1 MPLSLQ
7 FQNLKVMII
16 RSYDKIL
23 NIEINSRRP
32 SLESPP
38 SWHAECILGG
48 ETGAA
53 QTEIPYRGFESLP
66 LRQLGRSPLFS
77 ARGCWQ

>member
-1 MPLSLQ
+1 MDKYATIPSA
-7 FQNLKVMII
+7 QNLKVMII

-32 SLESPP
+32 SIESPP

-53 QTEIPYRGFESLP
+53 QTEIPYRGFEAAIKSN
-66 LRQLGRSPLFS
+66 
-77 ARGCWQ
+77 